1 MATNDVRYTLNG
13 GFFNARWSGEDEAPA
28 VTYDRT
34 YDSEDMMQP
43 YINVVTEG
51 IFAYQ
56 TNESGGE
63 AQLQVGFPCTVKT
76 NENIVS
82 IQAGR
87 GILNHHWFE
96 LDHTENISIA
106 TNSSLT
112 NRIDSLIIQCNM
124 NMDERAMYL
133 IYRQGTASAPA
144 LETNDTTIFEFRL
157 WNISVPNMNT
167 GTEQITLEDKRGTSE
182 CPYITGLLQQLTL
195 DERLNKFDED
205 VTEKLNSYDQ
215 QLLDKIDE
223 FESQG
228 QSAISTFNSNGNE
241 AIESFET
248 ESGQKITSFETNSGN
263 AINTFNTTSQ
273 QKLTQFDTDSETKL
287 ANVDTQLNEKLSTFD
302 EESENAL
309 STFETE
315 SQQKLGQYDSQIAQ
329 KMQSY
334 DNSMTQIWA
343 EWKSLKAQISA
354 SGGVGG
360 GTDLTI
366 TRGYQSYTSGTITI
380 SDYNAETDTIFLFI
394 NGLYANMTND
404 YELSSAG
411 VITFKNTINSGADI
425 DWWKFTIKNHQGES
439 GDEPPVQGFALSV
452 KSYEG
457 AELEP
462 ESDGSYNLLDGVSYF
477 VEATPYLGTYRWEAQ
492 SDGST
497 WTPVADSTEITLV
510 VTGGVYNAVRCIINY
525 NEVDYTSEV
534 LNFKITVS
542 GNVEDPVIKITE
554 DDGYVHFSA
563 NANTKT
569 ATPKII
575 VDDN

>member
-1 MATNDVRYTLNG
+1 MATNDVRYALNG
-13 GFFNARWSGEDEAPA
+13 GFFNARWTGEGEAPA

-63 AQLQVGFPCTVKT
+63 PQLQVGFPCTVKT
-76 NENIVS
+76 NENTVS

-124 NMDERAMYL
+124 NMDDRAVYL

-157 WNISVPNMNT
+157 WNISVPNVDT
-167 GTEQITLEDKRGTSE
+167 STEQITLEDKRGTSE

-195 DERLNKFDED
+195 DERLNKFDDD
-205 VTEKLNSYDQ
+205 VTKKINSYDQ
-215 QLLDKIDE
+215 QLLDKIDD
-223 FESQG
+223 FETQG

-248 ESGQKITSFETNSGN
+248 ESGQKIDSFETTSNEKITTFETNSGN

-273 QKLTQFDTDSETKL
+273 QKLTAFE
-287 ANVDTQLNEKLSTFD
+287 

-315 SQQKLGQYDSQIAQ
+315 SQQKLSQYDSQIAQ

-343 EWKSLKAQISA
+343 EWESLKAQISA

-394 NGLYANMTND
+394 NGLYANTTND
-404 YELSSAG
+404 YELSTAG
-411 VITFKNTINSGADI
+411 VITFKNTINSGAGI
-425 DWWKFTIKNHQGES
+425 DWWKFTIKTHQGES
-439 GDEPPVQGFALSV
+439 GDEPPVQGFTLSV

-457 AELEP
+457 TELEP
-462 ESDGSYNLLDGVSYF
+462 EADGSYKLLNDVSYY
-477 VEATPYLGTYRWEAQ
+477 VSAPAYLGTYRWETQ
-492 SDGST
+492 NDGSS
-497 WTPVADSTEITLV
+497 WNQVQDASSTTLV

-525 NEVDYTSEV
+525 EETDYTSTTM
-534 LNFKITVS
+534 NFTVEIS
-542 GNVEDPVIKITE
+542 GTVEDPVIKIVE
-554 DDGYVHFSA
+554 DDGYTHYTEEPVV
-563 NANTKT
+563 TKV
-569 ATPKII
+569 ATPKITI
-575 VDDN
+575 G